1 MEKKKYLE
9 NLESSDDEEPIY
21 IPKGKKGAV
30 SARPDQEP
38 PKTPK
43 LSIKKPDIQPIKDI
57 EDYEPTSLRYAG
69 RASEPETPK
78 PKVKKVKEQP
88 VQAVEMVDAKP
99 VKKKREVSEATK
111 ENLRKGREALKLYWE
126 EQRQKKEEMAEKY
139 AIKKANKI
147 INQKMKIKKELACE
161 EMSSEEEEP
170 MMIVKQEKKKLVK
183 KPVRK
188 QTIIIQQEPDD
199 SEEEDEEPI
208 YKTKTMKKQN
218 KEVYHEPVQQNPLQK
233 NQIVFF

>member
-21 IPKGKKGAV
+21 IPKGKKGVV
-30 SARPDQEP
+30 SARPDQDP

-57 EDYEPTSLRYAG
+57 EYD
-69 RASEPETPK
+69 EPETPK
-78 PKVKKVKEQP
+78 PKVKKVKEHP
-88 VQAVEMVDAKP
+88 VQAVEMVDVKP

-161 EMSSEEEEP
+161 DMSSEEEEP
-170 MMIVKQEKKKLVK
+170 MMIVKQEKKKPSK
-183 KPVRK
+183 KPARK
-188 QTIIIQQEPDD
+188 QTIIIQQEPDE

>member
-21 IPKGKKGAV
+21 IAKGKKGV
-30 SARPDQEP
+30 ARSTPDQEQ
-38 PKTPK
+38 PKPPK

-57 EDYEPTSLRYAG
+57 EYN
-69 RASEPETPK
+69 EPEPPISKPK
-78 PKVKKVKEQP
+78 PKTKKQP
-88 VQAVEMVDAKP
+88 VQVLEMVDIQP

-147 INQKMKIKKELACE
+147 INQKMKIKKDLGCA

-170 MMIVKQEKKKLVK
+170 MMIIKQEKKKPVK
-183 KPVRK
+183 KQKK

-199 SEEEDEEPI
+199 TEDEEEEPI
-208 YKTKTMKKQN
+208 YKTKTMKKEN
-218 KEVYHEPVQQNPLQK
+218 KPVHHEHPASQQK
-233 NQIVFF
+233 NHIIFF